1 MRIKAVSEY
10 ERVYASNEFEI
21 PAMQIEQDGTCS
33 MIYAST
39 DCCSRD
45 AYNRIVIVV
54 QFWEYAAH
62 GCNDGPT
69 LSLRNFKKC
78 VNQNK
83 ELIKRILDGWGHPY
97 VDFSNNYVCDLTDDA
112 ELALSELDHT
122 VNYYYNGVTRI
133 Y

>member
-1 MRIKAVSEY
+1 MKIKAVSEY
-10 ERVYASNEFEI
+10 KLVYASNEFEI

-39 DCCSRD
+39 DGMSDEMFHR
-45 AYNRIVIVV
+45 RVIVV
-54 QFWEYAAH
+54 QFGQYAAH
-62 GCNDGPT
+62 GCDDGPT
-69 LSLRNFKKC
+69 LSLRNFRKC

-83 ELIKRILDGWGHPY
+83 ELIKRILEGWGHPY
-97 VDFSNNYVCDLTDDA
+97 LDFRNNYVCDLTDDA
-112 ELALSELDHT
+112 KLALSELDHT

>member
-1 MRIKAVSEY
+1 MKIKAVSEY
-10 ERVYASNEFEI
+10 GLVYASNEFEI
-21 PAMQIEQDGTCS
+21 PGMQIEQDGTCS
-33 MIYAST
+33 MIY
-39 DCCSRD
+39 DSRQGMSEEIF
-45 AYNRIVIVV
+45 NRLVIVI
-54 QFWEYAAH
+54 QFGEYRAH

-83 ELIKRILDGWGHPY
+83 KLIKRILEGWGHPY
-97 VDFSNNYVCDLTDDA
+97 LNFRNNYVCDLTDDA

-122 VNYYYNGVTRI
+122 VNHYYNGVTRI